1 MKAPIN
7 ARLADERTDRVVR
20 SLADAILELQALP
33 CSATQIINDVH
44 LVDSVVA
51 LVPHGLGRKP
61 RIVLLSPP
69 RGATSSG
76 RIVELVDVNGTL
88 GSNPDRTK
96 YVAFLASGM
105 GATVTVDIE
114 VK

>member
-1 MKAPIN
+1 M
-7 ARLADERTDRVVR
+7 
-20 SLADAILELQALP
+20 
-33 CSATQIINDVH
+33 
-44 LVDSVVA
+44 
-51 LVPHGLGRKP
+51 
-61 RIVLLSPP
+61 LLSPP

-76 RIVELVDVNGTL
+76 RIVELVDVNGAL